1 MSIMDFMDQSD
12 SYSLS
17 HFMDPLGNYEM
28 NLQPISTFVYIYQF
42 VQGDNKYFILSSVG
56 T

>member
-1 MSIMDFMDQSD
+1 MDFMNQSD

-17 HFMDPLGNYEM
+17 HFMDPAGNYEM
-28 NLQPISTFVYIYQF
+28 NLQPISTFVYIQS
-42 VQGDNKYFILSSVG
+42 DNKYFISSSVG